1 MITTPNAA
9 TTLVIGASGALAS
22 ACINAT
28 SNMPDTGNIIAI
40 SRQNLSERKTSV
52 ITYLECD
59 NSDKA
64 INECVAKLVHLRGKI
79 NRVIICNGRL
89 HGDGIKPEKRLE
101 DLNTETMLAIMESN
115 TVTPLLWIKA
125 LAPLL
130 KSEHACVL
138 AVFSA
143 RIGSIGDNHLGGWY
157 SYRMSKAAL
166 NMGLRTAAIE
176 YGRRAKNVRLIAF
189 HPGTTDSPLSRPF
202 QAGVPKGKLFT
213 PDFVANSLLKL
224 MQQTAEETNTSAAEA
239 VFIDWDH
246 KTIPW

>member
-1 MITTPNAA
+1 MDLTTNSP
-9 TTLVIGASGALAS
+9 TTLVIGAGGAIAS
-22 ACINAT
+22 ACINT
-28 SNMPDTGNIIAI
+28 ISKMPDSGHILAI
-40 SRQNLSERKTSV
+40 SRQSLSARETSA
-52 ITYLECD
+52 ITYLQCD
-59 NSDKA
+59 NSESA
-64 INECVAKLVHLRGKI
+64 ISECISKLAHLQGHI
-79 NRVIICNGRL
+79 TRVIICNGRL
-89 HGDGIKPEKRLE
+89 HDTGIRPEKRLE
-101 DLNTETMLAIMESN
+101 DLNAETMLAIMESN

-125 LAPLL
+125 LAPIL
-130 KSEHACVL
+130 KAEHACVL

-202 QAGVPKGKLFT
+202 QAGVPEGKLFA
-213 PDFVANSLLKL
+213 PVFVANSLLEL
-224 MQQTAEETNTSAAEA
+224 MQQTAEATNTSAAEA